1 MITESFEVTPKPLDL
16 TITWCVWHGRL
27 HVPMKLDGVKFQ
39 THMLLKHDLGSTFIE
54 LLSYYSEGFNQA
66 MHIESYNYP

>member
-1 MITESFEVTPKPLDL
+1 M
-16 TITWCVWHGRL
+16 CVAR
-27 HVPMKLDGVKFQ
+27 KTTCAYEIRRVKFQ
-39 THMLLKHDLGSTFIE
+39 THMLLKNDLGSTFIE